1 MTSGQLIILN
11 GASSAGKSSIL
22 HVLQDTLTEPYLEC
36 GIDKFLW
43 MLPERYLNRPL
54 WYEIIATQH
63 PPNRDLYFTS
73 NPLGDQLIYG
83 MHRAIAALVQ
93 TGNNVLV
100 DHVLIERHWLTD
112 CVEQLAGF
120 TPLFVGVL
128 CPLELLERREHDR
141 KDRTLG
147 QARAHETVVHAHGI
161 YDLEVDTSLN
171 SPEACAQQIRAYLD
185 GGILPS
191 AFARLH
197 KDGGRGITSAQ

>member
-1 MTSGQLIILN
+1 MPPAQLIILN

-22 HVLQDTLTEPYLEC
+22 HALQNSLPDPYLEA

-54 WYEIIATQH
+54 WYDVIATH
-63 PPNRDLYFTS
+63 HLPDRDLYFTS
-73 NPLGDQLIYG
+73 KPLGDKLIFG

-93 TGNNVLV
+93 AGNNVLV
-100 DHVLIERHWLTD
+100 DHVLIERRWLND

-120 TPLFVGVL
+120 APLFVGVR
-128 CPLELLERREHDR
+128 CQLELLERRERDR

-147 QARAHETVVHAHGI
+147 QARAHEAVVHQHGL

-171 SPEACAQQIRAYLD
+171 SPEACAAQILAYLD
-185 GGILPS
+185 SGVLPT
-191 AFARLH
+191 AFARLGE
-197 KDGGRGITSAQ
+197 DRSRGNSPAQ